1 MIWEMT
7 RTKVDLG
14 LICNPYLFW
23 IFPTVHVVYNVFLI
37 CFLGERNR
45 LILWNSDNVTFKLST
60 VFHNQ
65 ICENILVWA
74 DFKSVM

>member
-1 MIWEMT
+1 MDGMIWEMT

-45 LILWNSDNVTFKLST
+45 LIL
-60 VFHNQ
+60 
-65 ICENILVWA
+65 
-74 DFKSVM
+74 